1 MISKRLPK
9 VGNLFFLFS
18 VQNMHDNY
26 SPKILT
32 VFWRKTDGKWSAFH
46 LVVESLLIGWLT
58 LTAPKV

>member
-1 MISKRLPK
+1 
-9 VGNLFFLFS
+9 
-18 VQNMHDNY
+18 MHDKY

>member
-1 MISKRLPK
+1 MSNDFQASSKSRK
-9 VGNLFFLFS
+9 FFFS
-18 VQNMHDNY
+18 VQNMHDKY

-32 VFWRKTDGKWSAFH
+32 VFRRKTDGKWSAFH